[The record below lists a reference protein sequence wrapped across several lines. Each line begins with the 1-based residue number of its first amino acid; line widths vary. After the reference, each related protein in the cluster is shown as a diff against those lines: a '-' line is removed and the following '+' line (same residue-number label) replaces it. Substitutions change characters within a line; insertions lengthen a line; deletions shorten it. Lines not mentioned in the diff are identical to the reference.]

1 MKIPIKYNNVEYVGY
16 NYCTEKKVIIG
27 RRNKPLTPLVHKTY
41 RQVTMM
47 LGVIPIQLNYD
58 KVLDK
63 MEEDYQTYLTGIEVL
78 RNSGKI

>member
-16 NYCTEKKVIIG
+16 YYCTEKKVIIG

-63 MEEDYQTYLTGIEVL
+63 MEEDYQTYLTCLKV
-78 RNSGKI
+78 